1 MKKVAVMLDDGFE
14 EIEALTVVDI
24 IRRANITCDM
34 FSVSSMEVKGAHDIV
49 VKADKLIS
57 EEVKEY
63 DVIVLPGGMPGATN
77 LRDNEEVIDLV
88 KWFNDNKKIVAAICA
103 APIVLGKAGIIEG
116 KKVTSYPGFEDELVK
131 GSYLEEH
138 VVVDG
143 NIITSRGPATAMLFA
158 YKILELLQCDKWE
171 NIRVLRAEIT
181 SIIEMNTTSDE

>member
-88 KWFNDNKKIVAAICA
+88 KWFNDNKKIVA
-103 APIVLGKAGIIEG
+103 PIVLGKAGIIEG

-158 YKILELLQCDKWE
+158 YKILELLQCDKWKNLSE
-171 NIRVLRAEIT
+171 GMLFNSL
-181 SIIEMNTTSDE
+181 MK

>member
-1 MKKVAVMLDDGFE
+1 MKKVAVMLADGFE

-49 VKADKLIS
+49 VKVDKLIS

-77 LRDNEEVIDLV
+77 LRDNEEVIGLV

-116 KKVTSYPGFEDELVK
+116 KKVTSYPG
-131 GSYLEEH
+131 
-138 VVVDG
+138 
-143 NIITSRGPATAMLFA
+143 
-158 YKILELLQCDKWE
+158 
-171 NIRVLRAEIT
+171 
-181 SIIEMNTTSDE
+181 

>member
-1 MKKVAVMLDDGFE
+1 MKKVAVMLADGFE

-49 VKADKLIS
+49 VKVDKLIS

-77 LRDNEEVIDLV
+77 LRDNEEVIGLV

-116 KKVTSYPGFEDELVK
+116 KKVTSYPGF
-131 GSYLEEH
+131 
-138 VVVDG
+138 
-143 NIITSRGPATAMLFA
+143 
-158 YKILELLQCDKWE
+158 
-171 NIRVLRAEIT
+171 
-181 SIIEMNTTSDE
+181 

>member
-1 MKKVAVMLDDGFE
+1 MKKVAVMLADGFE

-77 LRDNEEVIDLV
+77 LRDNEEIIALV

-103 APIVLGKAGIIEG
+103 DRK
-116 KKVTSYPGFEDELVK
+116 S
-131 GSYLEEH
+131 
-138 VVVDG
+138 VV
-143 NIITSRGPATAMLFA
+143 
-158 YKILELLQCDKWE
+158 
-171 NIRVLRAEIT
+171 
-181 SIIEMNTTSDE
+181 

>member
-1 MKKVAVMLDDGFE
+1 MLDDGFE

-88 KWFNDNKKIVAAICA
+88 KWFNESKGFGFITPDNGSKDVFVHFSAIQGGGFKTLNEGQKVEFTIEDGQKG
-103 APIVLGKAGIIEG
+103 PSAGN
-116 KKVTSYPGFEDELVK
+116 V
-131 GSYLEEH
+131 
-138 VVVDG
+138 
-143 NIITSRGPATAMLFA
+143 FA
-158 YKILELLQCDKWE
+158 I
-171 NIRVLRAEIT
+171 
-181 SIIEMNTTSDE
+181 

>member
-1 MKKVAVMLDDGFE
+1 MKKVAVMLANGFE

-34 FSVSSMEVKGAHDIV
+34 FSISGMEVKGAHDIV

-116 KKVTSYPGFEDELVK
+116 KKVTSYQGF
-131 GSYLEEH
+131 
-138 VVVDG
+138 
-143 NIITSRGPATAMLFA
+143 
-158 YKILELLQCDKWE
+158 
-171 NIRVLRAEIT
+171 
-181 SIIEMNTTSDE
+181 

>member
-1 MKKVAVMLDDGFE
+1 MKKVAVMLADGFE

-34 FSVSSMEVKGAHDIV
+34 FSISGMEVKGAHDIV

-116 KKVTSYPGFEDELVK
+116 KKVTSYPGFEDELIK

-158 YKILELLQCDKWE
+158 YKILELLQCDKWKNLSE
-171 NIRVLRAEIT
+171 GMLFNSL
-181 SIIEMNTTSDE
+181 MK

>member
-1 MKKVAVMLDDGFE
+1 MKKVAVMLANGFE

-34 FSVSSMEVKGAHDIV
+34 FSISGMEVKGAHDIV

-131 GSYLEEH
+131 VSYLEDY

-158 YKILELLQCDKWE
+158 YKILELLQCDKWKNLSE
-171 NIRVLRAEIT
+171 GMLFNSL
-181 SIIEMNTTSDE
+181 MK